1 MDLERLF
8 VRKLGE
14 VADVPVGGDHQ
25 MAGGV
30 GELVQQDEGVLAAV
44 DDQALLVVAC
54 GRIAEDTAGFLVR
67 LRDVLEP
74 PRRPEL
80 LGHGSSLHFA

>member
-1 MDLERLF
+1 
-8 VRKLGE
+8 
-14 VADVPVGGDHQ
+14 

-54 GRIAEDTAGFLVR
+54 GRIAEDTASFLVGLQR
-67 LRDVLEP
+67 CARAATV
-74 PRRPEL
+74 PRVAWPWPRAYISREEGL
-80 LGHGSSLHFA
+80 KSCT